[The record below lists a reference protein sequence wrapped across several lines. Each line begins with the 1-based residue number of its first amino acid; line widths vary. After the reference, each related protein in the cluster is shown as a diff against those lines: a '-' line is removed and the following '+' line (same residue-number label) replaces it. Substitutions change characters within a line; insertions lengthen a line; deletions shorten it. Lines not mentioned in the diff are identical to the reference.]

1 MFREVLQEILD
12 RTEGCKGVVIMGF
25 DGIAVDRVWQND
37 ATDNNYD
44 ITVAEYTSL
53 IRSAKQK
60 NSDTGAGK
68 LNEMTISNENEL
80 FIIRLVSDDYFI
92 AMILDTEGNFGRGRY
107 ELRRAELLLESE
119 FVI

>member
-1 MFREVLQEILD
+1 MTPLV
-12 RTEGCKGVVIMGF
+12 TVPPVIVGF
-25 DGIAVDRVWQND
+25 DGIAVERVWQND
-37 ATDNNYD
+37 ATDSNYD

-53 IRSAKQK
+53 VRNTKQK

-80 FIIRLVSDDYFI
+80 FIMRLVSDDYFI
-92 AMILDTEGNFGRGRY
+92 AMVLDAEGNFGRGRY
-107 ELRRAELLLESE
+107 ELRRAELLLANE

>member
-25 DGIAVDRVWQND
+25 DGIAVERVWHND
-37 ATDNNYD
+37 VTDSNYD

-53 IRSAKQK
+53 VRNTKQK

-68 LNEMTISNENEL
+68 LDEMTISNENEL
-80 FIIRLVSDDYFI
+80 FIMRLVSDDYFI
-92 AMILDTEGNFGRGRY
+92 AMILEM
-107 ELRRAELLLESE
+107 AQ
-119 FVI
+119 